1 MGADVTAVRDFYEA
15 RYGRLVVQLTGMTG
29 NRDLAEEALQE
40 AFVRALDRPQAFVR
54 LDNPEAWLRT
64 VALNYC
70 RSRWRR
76 ISLWKRTQP
85 RLVARPD
92 DSTAVDR
99 SDTQTVVLAALAQL
113 PTALRQVAALHYLS
127 DLSVEQV
134 AHALDLPSGTVKARL
149 VRARNALRPLLS
161 TLVES
166 EASHD

>member
-76 ISLWKRTQP
+76 MALWRRTQP
-85 RLVARPD
+85 RLLALPQDQVAL
-92 DSTAVDR
+92 SE
-99 SDTQTVVLAALAQL
+99 TQTVVLGALAQL
-113 PTALRQVAALHYLS
+113 PVTLRQVAALHYLS